1 VRKAQTGKNI
11 DPAKKNAS
19 ANLHRLC
26 FVRIVAPSS
35 LQKRVMLRGGY
46 KNRVQEI
53 AINMTQSTN
62 SIRNTPSGDIG
73 SSSLLSSSISPRGM
87 SDGMLKLVLRL
98 ELPLPERPGLLPV
111 ENEGRRGE
119 GGSTGD
125 GEAGGGEGADDL
137 PSSKAGI
144 SVSGLSETIFGLGD
158 PRTTLNFV
166 QFSIVA
172 YIWRLWLRYLHLTVL
187 L

>member
-1 VRKAQTGKNI
+1 
-11 DPAKKNAS
+11 
-19 ANLHRLC
+19 
-26 FVRIVAPSS
+26 
-35 LQKRVMLRGGY
+35 MLRSGY

-53 AINMTQSTN
+53 AINMTQSLN
-62 SIRNTPSGDIG
+62 STIRNTPSGDIG
-73 SSSLLSSSISPRGM
+73 SSSLLASSISPRGM

-98 ELPLPERPGLLPV
+98 ELPLLERPGLLLV
-111 ENEGRRGE
+111 ENEARRGE

-137 PSSKAGI
+137 PSSKTGI
-144 SVSGLSETIFGLGD
+144 SVSGVSETIFGLGEA
-158 PRTTLNFV
+158 RTTLDFV

-172 YIWRLWLRYLHLTVL
+172 YIWRLWLRDLHLTIL